1 MPRISI
7 AILTAWLMATS
18 LPAQQA
24 CTPAR
29 TALVLS
35 GGGAKGLAH
44 IGLLRALDSVG
55 VRPDLV
61 VGTSMGAIVGALY
74 AAGLTGRESDSVVRS
89 EPGGT
94 LIRSFRPLV
103 PRAIGVLQP
112 MASFADGE
120 GMAGF
125 QTGAVREREVD
136 ALLTRTLLLGNL
148 RARGDFDSLPI
159 PFRAVTTDF
168 RARRPV
174 VLGQGDLAQAVR
186 ASIAIPLLF
195 PPVEIDGRTLVDGGL
210 TANIPIEVAR
220 HLGATRV
227 IVSDV
232 SGPLPDSSTAAHPP
246 GPGLPS
252 HPPSE

>member
-1 MPRISI
+1 MLRISI

-74 AAGLTGRESDSVVRS
+74 AAGLTGREIDSLVRS

-103 PRAIGVLQP
+103 PRAIGVLLP
-112 MASFADGE
+112 MVSFADGE

-148 RARGDFDSLPI
+148 RARGDIDSLPI
-159 PFRAVTTDF
+159 PFRAVATDF

-174 VLGQGDLAQAVR
+174 VIGQGDLAQAVR
-186 ASIAIPLLF
+186 ASTLSAMPRSTSAGCRDTSAGSPSPTASARLPRCCATWVCAPAIPF
-195 PPVEIDGRTLVDGGL
+195 PG
-210 TANIPIEVAR
+210 
-220 HLGATRV
+220 
-227 IVSDV
+227 
-232 SGPLPDSSTAAHPP
+232 SS
-246 GPGLPS
+246 
-252 HPPSE
+252 